1 MEAVTT
7 DKTKRFSRS
16 FRLLRPEEFSHVFD
30 KARRSRDQYYTVLY
44 RPNNQ
49 DTARVGFA
57 IAKKRIS
64 AAVDRNRVRR
74 LARESFR
81 HFRASLPAMDII
93 ILAQSA
99 AVKTTNAELF
109 TSLEKHW
116 QALSAKPTK
125 RSPNKDN
132 KN

>member
-7 DKTKRFSRS
+7 DKTKRFCRS

-30 KARRSRDQYYTVLY
+30 KARRSRDRYYTVLY
-44 RPNNQ
+44 RANNQ
-49 DTARVGFA
+49 DTARIGFA

-64 AAVDRNRVRR
+64 AAADRNRVRR

-81 HFRASLPAMDII
+81 HIRASLPAMDII

-99 AVKTTNAELF
+99 AANTTNAELF

-116 QALSAKPTK
+116 QVLSGRPNN
-125 RSPNKDN
+125 RSPN
-132 KN
+132 